1 MSHHTDQ
8 QVIICVN
15 QQHHQHL
22 ARSHPSHLM
31 TVSYQPRW
39 TEITVSSTM
48 CCWASRTYLTMTQ
61 EPGLQC
67 VYTTNN
73 GHQPCYTDKKPRSNL
88 PRCFRYRFLFMPR
101 CYLRCLSLDWSSRFP
116 AGYQHLIYSIH
127 LALSNKLSLKDN
139 FFCREKDYEIS
150 TKLHTNKRWG
160 TLDHLRCHPVATLQC
175 YVPFFFPF
183 FFYRHFC
190 LPVWLGPVAG
200 PRAEEVTGM
209 KCRCVSTSLF
219 AHAVFSTSVNILI
232 RAASA
237 LCLNRLPM
245 FAQGRC

>member
-1 MSHHTDQ
+1 MLFYQSSLITFGTQTHTYTRHATVYWRQVVWQVLPTDPTELPSTPSAIIQLSHHTDQ

-15 QQHHQHL
+15 QQHHQQL

-48 CCWASRTYLTMTQ
+48 WCWASRTYLMMTQ

-73 GHQPCYTDKKPRSNL
+73 GHQPCYTDKKPCSKL
-88 PRCFRYRFLFMPR
+88 PRCFRYRFLFIPR
-101 CYLRCLSLDWSSRFP
+101 CYLLCLSLDWSPRFP

-160 TLDHLRCHPVATLQC
+160 TLDHLRCHPVATLHC
-175 YVPFFFPF
+175 YVPFFFF
-183 FFYRHFC
+183 F
-190 LPVWLGPVAG
+190 
-200 PRAEEVTGM
+200 TGISA
-209 KCRCVSTSLF
+209 CRCD
-219 AHAVFSTSVNILI
+219 
-232 RAASA
+232 
-237 LCLNRLPM
+237 
-245 FAQGRC
+245 